1 MSNAFRQMS
10 NASNSVIRNPTFKKL
25 FQEIKFKNIVI
36 YTQDIHI
43 SIFCNDKSG
52 GRFDIHQ

>member
-10 NASNSVIRNPTFKKL
+10 NASNSVIRNLTSKKL

-36 YTQDIHI
+36 YTQGY
-43 SIFCNDKSG
+43 SY
-52 GRFDIHQ
+52 